1 MTITTIPIK
10 TLQWLTLVL
19 LTITGTACGGRHQGS
34 EVYYLVATNT
44 KIDYWQEAAAGL
56 SAAARQMGVRAEIIG
71 PETYDA
77 QAEKDLLIKAAHQNV
92 TPAGFLVS
100 AADPELMR
108 AAIDSAMEA
117 GIPVVTIDSDSPK
130 SKRLLFIG
138 TNNYQAGQTGGE
150 ILANG
155 LKGKGDV
162 VVFTIAGQNNLYER
176 LEGYKRALAGQPGI
190 KISNVID
197 IRGEATKA
205 FDTTK
210 DLLEKKTVPD
220 AFACLEAL
228 SCSEVA
234 DVLDRA
240 GVKGKTIVAMDTNDT
255 TLEWIRKGMIRATI
269 AQKPYTMAFY
279 GLHLVDDLHHNKTTA
294 TQGNRSQLP
303 VFIDTGTTVVDK
315 SNVEP
320 SRASAR

>member
-1 MTITTIPIK
+1 
-10 TLQWLTLVL
+10 
-19 LTITGTACGGRHQGS
+19 
-34 EVYYLVATNT
+34 
-44 KIDYWQEAAAGL
+44 
-56 SAAARQMGVRAEIIG
+56 
-71 PETYDA
+71 
-77 QAEKDLLIKAAHQNV
+77 
-92 TPAGFLVS
+92 
-100 AADPELMR
+100 
-108 AAIDSAMEA
+108 
-117 GIPVVTIDSDSPK
+117 
-130 SKRLLFIG
+130 
-138 TNNYQAGQTGGE
+138 
-150 ILANG
+150 
-155 LKGKGDV
+155 

-240 GVKGKTIVAMDTNDT
+240 GVRGKTIVAMDTNDT

-269 AQKPYTMAFY
+269 AQQPYTMAFY
-279 GLHLVDDLHHNKTTA
+279 GLHVVDDLHHNKTAA

-320 SRASAR
+320 PRASAR